1 MSALGRL
8 VMVADV
14 ALEEIPVTLF
24 VASRVP
30 FIYMC
35 VCGGGGGGIDGKE
48 YNINIVNHIL
58 YASPYCMCIYILV

>member
-1 MSALGRL
+1 MDGLAVVEAYRLKNFRRIESYTSISCMSALGRL

-14 ALEEIPVTLF
+14 AVEEIPVTLF

-35 VCGGGGGGIDGKE
+35 VGIQMIE
-48 YNINIVNHIL
+48 
-58 YASPYCMCIYILV
+58 

>member
-1 MSALGRL
+1 MPVERIFSTSISWKSALGRL

-30 FIYMC
+30 FIC
-35 VCGGGGGGIDGKE
+35 VCV
-48 YNINIVNHIL
+48 VNQRRTVHMRLITF
-58 YASPYCMCIYILV
+58 